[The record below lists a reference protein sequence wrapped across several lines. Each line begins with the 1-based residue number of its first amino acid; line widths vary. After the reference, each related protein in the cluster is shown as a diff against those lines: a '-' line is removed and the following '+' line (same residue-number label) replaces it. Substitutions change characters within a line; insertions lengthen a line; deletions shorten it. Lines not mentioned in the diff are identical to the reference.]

1 MNCYELINL
10 AETSETVGTVL
21 MCPYHPASE
30 VSRAD
35 DSHLQISGLKAESDA
50 NVAVERKTIHYARAS
65 SELALLVL
73 WHTSLSKEHQR
84 GHAHLLLVPEFWK
97 VMLTITQFPNPGL
110 RQCVIGHFHLGQPEW
125 WETVSARDLKLHFHL
140 FDCLSYC
147 SIAVRMHH
155 DPGNI

>member
-50 NVAVERKTIHYARAS
+50 NVAVERKTMHYARAS
-65 SELALLVL
+65 SELALL
-73 WHTSLSKEHQR
+73 
-84 GHAHLLLVPEFWK
+84 
-97 VMLTITQFPNPGL
+97 GL
-110 RQCVIGHFHLGQPEW
+110 
-125 WETVSARDLKLHFHL
+125 
-140 FDCLSYC
+140 
-147 SIAVRMHH
+147 
-155 DPGNI
+155 